1 MYSGN
6 YPWGLELKLLEWGGK
21 KNLDGKFW
29 FYFVWAK
36 SANTFFY
43 LSKCGREMI
52 LLGWDLLF
60 FYVLVE
66 MQAEQSVE
74 TRLTWSTASVTS
86 AVMGFWLTP
95 RVQTTFF
102 GPPHGRAQQR
112 SEKKSRRLKKP
123 WFHDKSLHLI
133 DLFPLSQIHL
143 AAANRL
149 PFANCNFKTSR

>member
-1 MYSGN
+1 MVLLRALLSVPATICELNAPICIQGITHGVWSWNCSSG
-6 YPWGLELKLLEWGGK
+6 GGK

-112 SEKKSRRLKKP
+112 SEKKKQA
-123 WFHDKSLHLI
+123 FEKSLDFTINPCTLLI
-133 DLFPLSQIHL
+133 CFH
-143 AAANRL
+143 
-149 PFANCNFKTSR
+149 